1 MDTTPAPFAP
11 VAANDRSLH
20 QENWITL
27 SYLAAAAMWIYF
39 SDRAVGLLAESTEQ
53 VALWSTFKGWGFV
66 AVTGLLLHIVLG
78 RAFGRIRAAQA
89 KLSESE
95 RRFRELVQGSPDAVV
110 IDQNERIMF
119 ANESAV
125 GLFRAGSVDGLVGRS
140 VYDIVHP
147 IDHEAVRSRLATGP
161 GGSSDKKLVVRRLK
175 RLDGTSFHGEVAVAP
190 FHHDGAPARQVV
202 IRDVTPR
209 LEAEEEMRRL
219 QDELARVARL
229 STLGEMVAGI
239 AHELNQPLYSALNFG
254 KACRNLLAV
263 EGPVDTKNVREWT
276 DETIACIN
284 RAGAIV
290 SQLRNLTRKSPPTFA
305 PVSLAELIEE
315 SIHLL
320 AFEARRD
327 GVVVR
332 TAFETKPIVVV
343 DRIRVQQV
351 LINLIRNAFEALQAV
366 DRTKRELTI
375 SAAEEE
381 GRWAE
386 ITVADSG
393 PGLPAEEPGRIFE
406 AFVTTKPDGMGLG
419 LAISRTIVET
429 HGGRIWTTKNSDG
442 GASFHFTLPLAGADI
457 PQSSGPPS

>member
-11 VAANDRSLH
+11 VAANDRALR

-89 KLSESE
+89 RLSESE

-110 IDQNERIMF
+110 IDQDDHIIF

-125 GLFRAGSVDGLVGRS
+125 GLFRAGSVDGLIGRS
-140 VYDIVHP
+140 AYDMVHP
-147 IDHEAVRSRLATGP
+147 SDHEAVRARRAAEA
-161 GGSSDKKLVVRRLK
+161 GGSVDKKLVVRRLK

-263 EGPVDTKNVREWT
+263 EGPIDTQNVREWT

-290 SQLRNLTRKSPPTFA
+290 AQLRSLTRKSPPTFA
-305 PVSLAELIEE
+305 PVPLAELIEE

-320 AFEARRD
+320 GFEARRD

-366 DRTKRELTI
+366 DRSNRRLTI
-375 SAAEEE
+375 ATAAAE
-381 GRWAE
+381 GWAE

-393 PGLPAEEPGRIFE
+393 PGLSAEEPARIFE

-429 HGGRIWTTKNSDG
+429 HGGRIWTTESPDG
-442 GASFHFTLPLAGADI
+442 GASFHFTLPLQGADVR
-457 PQSSGPPS
+457 QNTGTPS

>member
-1 MDTTPAPFAP
+1 M
-11 VAANDRSLH
+11 
-20 QENWITL
+20 

-39 SDRAVGLLAESTEQ
+39 SDRAVGVLAESADQ
-53 VALWSTFKGWGFV
+53 VALWSTYKGGAFV
-66 AVTGLLLHIVLG
+66 AVTGILLHIVLR

-263 EGPVDTKNVREWT
+263 EGPVDTENVREWT

-343 DRIRVQQV
+343 GRIRVQQV

-366 DRTKRELTI
+366 DRPKRELTI
-375 SAAEEE
+375 STAEEE

-457 PQSSGPPS
+457 PLSSGPPS

>member
-1 MDTTPAPFAP
+1 MVTTPAIAP
-11 VAANDRSLH
+11 VAANDRALR

-89 KLSESE
+89 RLSESE

-110 IDQNERIMF
+110 IDQDGHIIF

-125 GLFRAGSVDGLVGRS
+125 GLFRAGSVDGLIGRS

-147 IDHEAVRSRLATGP
+147 SDHEAVRARLAAEA
-161 GGSSDKKLVVRRLK
+161 GGSTDKKLVVRRLK

-263 EGPVDTKNVREWT
+263 EGPIDTKNVREWT

-290 SQLRNLTRKSPPTFA
+290 AQLRSLTRKSPPTFA

-320 AFEARRD
+320 GFEARRD

-366 DRTKRELTI
+366 DRSKRQLTI
-375 SAAEEE
+375 ATVEEE
-381 GRWAE
+381 GGWAE

-393 PGLPAEEPGRIFE
+393 PGLTAEEPARIFE

-429 HGGRIWTTKNSDG
+429 HGGRIWTTESPDG
-442 GASFHFTLPLAGADI
+442 GASFHFTLPLEGVDSA
-457 PQSSGPPS
+457 QSTGTPS